1 VLPLIGS
8 ISKGDKMEKRRSER
22 ISALNEM
29 KGKLYNVVNF
39 LVQNISQ
46 DGLNLVSN
54 FQPVIGAKYKM
65 FLFNT
70 SDNSQ
75 QDFEI
80 LINRAQVESFN
91 PDKFAA
97 LAPGLL
103 YAIGAGFINQNEKR
117 LEFLTRFLNNKL
129 LEQEQGF
136 MSKDNIKPRS

>member
-97 LAPGLL
+97 LAPGIL
-103 YAIGAGFINQNEKR
+103 YAIGASFINQNEKR

-136 MSKDNIKPRS
+136 MSKDNIEPRS

>member
-103 YAIGAGFINQNEKR
+103 YAIGACFINQDEKR

>member
-1 VLPLIGS
+1 
-8 ISKGDKMEKRRSER
+8 MEKRRSER
-22 ISALNEM
+22 INALNQM

-54 FQPVIGAKYKM
+54 FQPVIGATYKM

-80 LINRAQVESFN
+80 VINRAQVESFN
-91 PDKFAA
+91 PDKFSA

-103 YAIGAGFINQNEKR
+103 YAIGAGFINQDEKR
-117 LEFLTRFLNNKL
+117 LEFLTRFLNKKL

-136 MSKDNIKPRS
+136 MSKDNIEPHA